1 MACSLS
7 ASGTIPS
14 ATTCGS
20 RSSDPFSVSW
30 IITSRMNQLAS
41 QAGGYIS
48 SRQVVAATIILH
60 ARMRETLAGAG
71 RGDR

>member
-1 MACSLS
+1 MKHVAQEI
-7 ASGTIPS
+7 ASKMMGGKDKVPPEV
-14 ATTCGS
+14 
-20 RSSDPFSVSW
+20 REDLD
-30 IITSRMNQLAS
+30 RMNQLAS